1 MLLSRFYP
9 NQLDLYVKETMK
21 KVLHEWTIFAG
32 KSLGETIQ
40 EILSDLRNYFDKAL
54 SPKILFK
61 NERKQYDEVS
71 AKHIPPSVVNEAD
84 HFGYLFGRCFNRC
97 DPDFVDCLLDLLT
110 SVTKGLGRGI
120 HRDSPS
126 YQYIVYSSFSVSQ
139 CITEI

>member
-84 HFGYLFGRCFNRC
+84 HFGYLFVKLLRISRAAKIERET
-97 DPDFVDCLLDLLT
+97 LLKLYQEILDLLK
-110 SVTKGLGRGI
+110 SMFQQVRS
-120 HRDSPS
+120 R
-126 YQYIVYSSFSVSQ
+126 FR
-139 CITEI
+139 